1 MPSHSNELFK
11 EHELLDD
18 GVSLLQGEDPLDVEA
33 EYRVEA
39 GQDGV
44 ADVNGG
50 GRVNDHTIQYDF
62 SASQVRERN
71 NNKKVRA
78 VVSHIRKY
86 SKASETHIILLLEP
100 ITKLIQEQVKEI
112 SERENYIE
120 MVVKEAEGVK
130 NENEELK
137 RSIELLN
144 ERNGEMDEVLQI
156 ANVAS
161 LVGKKEGGNGGKSEL
176 FTMLADFGISTP
188 AELLAHFQKV
198 SELEYKIEL
207 NNDTLQEE
215 KVEENSARE
224 ALFQSREELATAA
237 LKIEMLTE
245 QLRASKAQLKNV
257 EDQINSNRLSRAGE

>member
-18 GVSLLQGEDPLDVEA
+18 EVSLLQEAEDPRDVEA
-33 EYRVEA
+33 EYSVEA
-39 GQDGV
+39 GQEGV

-50 GRVNDHTIQYDF
+50 GRVNDHTSQYDS

-71 NNKKVRA
+71 NSKKVRA

-161 LVGKKEGGNGGKSEL
+161 LVGKNEEGNGGKSEL
-176 FTMLADFGISTP
+176 FTMLADFGINTP
-188 AELLAHFQKV
+188 AELLAHFQK
-198 SELEYKIEL
+198 
-207 NNDTLQEE
+207 
-215 KVEENSARE
+215 
-224 ALFQSREELATAA
+224 
-237 LKIEMLTE
+237 
-245 QLRASKAQLKNV
+245 
-257 EDQINSNRLSRAGE
+257 